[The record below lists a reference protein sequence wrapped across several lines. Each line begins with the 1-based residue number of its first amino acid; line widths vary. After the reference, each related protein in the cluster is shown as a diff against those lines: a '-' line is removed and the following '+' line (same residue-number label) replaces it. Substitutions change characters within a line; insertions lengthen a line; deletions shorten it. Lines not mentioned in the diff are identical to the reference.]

1 MIPRLILDKMG
12 GSPLASSLSQ
22 LSKSY
27 ATCPKRR
34 VLAWDMW
41 VFSNAKENPPSKF
54 MGFSIGINLD
64 WNNIHI
70 KAIKGVY
77 NDQNSKFGVF
87 NNGVS

>member
-1 MIPRLILDKMG
+1 MI
-12 GSPLASSLSQ
+12 
-22 LSKSY
+22 
-27 ATCPKRR
+27 
-34 VLAWDMW
+34 
-41 VFSNAKENPPSKF
+41 FSNAKENPPSKF

-87 NNGVS
+87 NNGAS